1 MYVSIHANIT
11 VIDIADATAVLRAG
25 FGYGSG
31 LIHLD
36 DVACTGSE
44 AALINCT
51 YDPITTDCVY
61 YYEDAGVRCSPIR
74 TSGIYP
80 FQIWF
85 TNICTLQVRCK
96 KNLTYVAH
104 FV

>member
-1 MYVSIHANIT
+1 MQRCVCIYECKNYTILS
-11 VIDIADATAVLRAG
+11 IDIADATAVVRAG
-25 FGYGSG
+25 FGRGSG

-80 FQIWF
+80 FQLLVYKYLY
-85 TNICTLQVRCK
+85 TSD
-96 KNLTYVAH
+96 
-104 FV
+104 